1 MALLKCP
8 NENPEKVLKLFDEVY
23 LKARI
28 FYLLK
33 TAIDLNLFG
42 YLSSFKTAEEL
53 AEILDA
59 DLILMEYM
67 LKILNDLG
75 LIDSKVVGGRV
86 YYKNAEITNI
96 YLKKDSNYSII
107 NPIYSYFENI
117 KNWENLSDILK
128 NKDNYQNT
136 DVNSFFPKVVRRMAD
151 ECKCWEL
158 QKVLSYIAKYGE
170 FKNAKKLLDL
180 GGGHGLY
187 AIGFS
192 MLNKNLKCY
201 VFDLPNVVEET
212 KKFIEKYNAK
222 NVFTITGDF
231 YKDDIGKGY
240 DIIFTSYNPGGK
252 NPKIAEKVY
261 NSLNEGGLFINK
273 QFFPDKEEGI
283 EDYLNNMEWNFS
295 KPEGLNKGR
304 IRYTFEED
312 LNLNDYLEYLKNL
325 GFKILEV
332 TDMPELLGLDE
343 NSKSFR
349 KSANPKDSLRFG
361 CFGKAKMIVAKKI

>member
-1 MALLKCP
+1 MLLKSP
-8 NENPEKVLKLFDEVY
+8 NKIPEEILELFNEIY

-33 TAIDLNLFG
+33 TAIDLNLFE
-42 YLSSFKTAEEL
+42 YLNSFKTAKEL
-53 AEILDA
+53 ADILDA
-59 DLILMEYM
+59 DLVLMEYM
-67 LKILNDLG
+67 LKILNELG
-75 LIDSKVVGGRV
+75 LIESKVIDGKI

-96 YLKKDSNYSII
+96 YLKKDSDYSII

-117 KNWENLSDILK
+117 KNWENLADILK
-128 NKDNYQNT
+128 NKANYPNI

-158 QKVLSYIAKYGE
+158 QKVLNYIAKYEE

-180 GGGHGLY
+180 AGGHGLY

-212 KKFIEKYNAK
+212 KKFIKKYNAK
-222 NVFTITGDF
+222 NVFTIAGDF
-231 YKDDIGKGY
+231 YRDNIGEGY
-240 DIIFTSYNPGGK
+240 DIIFCSYNPGGK

-261 NSLNEGGLFINK
+261 NALNEGGLFINK
-273 QFFPDKEEGI
+273 QFFPEKEDGI
-283 EDYLNNMEWNFS
+283 NDYINNMEWNFS
-295 KPEGLNKGR
+295 KPKGLKKGR
-304 IRYTFEED
+304 IRYAFEGD
-312 LNLNDYLEYLKNL
+312 LNLNDYLKYLEDL

-332 TDMPELLGLDE
+332 VDMPELLGFKD
-343 NSKSFR
+343 NS
-349 KSANPKDSLRFG
+349 P
-361 CFGKAKMIVAKKI
+361 AKMIIAKNSSCKDFERLRDKSIF